1 MAAASG
7 MDTVATR
14 SGRER
19 STRSEFFATS
29 YDYARLL
36 SDRRKDRRPPLVLH
50 VEMGRSAAGDLLF
63 RLNLT

>member
-1 MAAASG
+1 MVAASG

-14 SGRER
+14 LEREEHEIR
-19 STRSEFFATS
+19 DSS

-50 VEMGRSAAGDLLF
+50 VEMGSSAAGDLLF